1 MRHGTD
7 APDGIDNIG
16 RVCDVTLDHLNA
28 MLTFQAAKVAKRQIE
43 NANRQIRLATALYE

>member
-7 APDGIDNIG
+7 APNRLGNMGCIRN
-16 RVCDVTLDHLNA
+16 VTLDHLNTT
-28 MLTFQAAKVAKRQIE
+28 LTFQAAKVAKGQVK